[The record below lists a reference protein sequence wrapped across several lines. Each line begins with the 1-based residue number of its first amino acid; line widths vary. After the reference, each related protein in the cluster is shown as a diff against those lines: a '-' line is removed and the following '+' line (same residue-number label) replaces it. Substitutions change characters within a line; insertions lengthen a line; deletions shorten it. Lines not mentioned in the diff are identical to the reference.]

1 MKTLENLN
9 HLLNAVVAGLFG
21 NFVGQSIFNYIDYRR
36 MPDIYAM
43 RSGTWY
49 DYYALPSFIIF
60 GVVVSIS
67 LIVKSIILILKRK
80 KRKSR

>member
-1 MKTLENLN
+1 
-9 HLLNAVVAGLFG
+9 
-21 NFVGQSIFNYIDYRR
+21 

-43 RSGTWY
+43 SSGTWY

-67 LIVKSIILILKRK
+67 LIVKSIIFILKRK
-80 KRKSR
+80 KQKSR

>member
-9 HLLNAVVAGLFG
+9 HFLNAVVAGLFG

-43 RSGTWY
+43 RSAPWY
-49 DYYALPSFIIF
+49 DYYALPSFIGFAIA
-60 GVVVSIS
+60 VSIS
-67 LIVKSIILILKRK
+67 LIVKSIILILKR
-80 KRKSR
+80 

>member
-9 HLLNAVVAGLFG
+9 RFFNIIVASLFG
-21 NFVGQSIFNYIDYRR
+21 SFVGQSIFNYIDYRR
-36 MPDIYAM
+36 MPDIYAK
-43 RSGTWY
+43 RPSPWY

-67 LIVKSIILILKRK
+67 LIVKSIILILKRRK
-80 KRKSR
+80 QKSR

>member
-9 HLLNAVVAGLFG
+9 RFLNIVVAGLFG
-21 NFVGQSIFNYIDYRR
+21 SFIGQSIFNYIDYRR

-43 RSGTWY
+43 RSAPWY

-67 LIVKSIILILKRK
+67 LIVKSIILILKRRK
-80 KRKSR
+80 QKSR

>member
-1 MKTLENLN
+1 MKKLN
-9 HLLNAVVAGLFG
+9 HFINIIIATLFG
-21 NFVGQSIFNYIDYRR
+21 SFVGQSIFNYIDYRR

-43 RSGTWY
+43 RSAPWY

-67 LIVKSIILILKRK
+67 LIVKSIILILKRRK
-80 KRKSR
+80 QKSR